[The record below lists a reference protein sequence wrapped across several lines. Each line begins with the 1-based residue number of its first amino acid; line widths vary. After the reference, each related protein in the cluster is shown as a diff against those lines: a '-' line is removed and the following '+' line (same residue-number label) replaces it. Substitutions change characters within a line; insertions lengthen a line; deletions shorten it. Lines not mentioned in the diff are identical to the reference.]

1 MSRIFDM
8 PSHRHHSAP
17 HAIRFAAFVG
27 AVVALSCAL
36 LSGPVLADSKSKAGA
51 EKLYKWVD
59 ENGIVHYG
67 DRVPAEYAKRERQ
80 VLNEQGVPIKTLQK
94 ELTPTEMA
102 AELRRIEQE
111 SAQAQ
116 AAARATERDRILLL
130 SYIDVR
136 EIEMLRDQRIATLDG
151 QLKVNEHYVGRLRSQ
166 LLDLEGRARDYNYPF
181 DERSA
186 LPQLPDELAKDLLA
200 TVNQLSRREAESHR
214 IRGEQAE
221 IRAQFDADI
230 ARFRELKPG
239 DEPDATA
246 SSR

>member
-1 MSRIFDM
+1 MRPVARLGGI
-8 PSHRHHSAP
+8 
-17 HAIRFAAFVG
+17 
-27 AVVALSCAL
+27 VALSCAL
-36 LSGPVLADSKSKAGA
+36 LGGDALADGRSKPGSN

-67 DRVPAEYAKRERQ
+67 DRVPAEYAKNERQ

-111 SAQAQ
+111 SARAQ
-116 AAARATERDRILLL
+116 AAANATERDRILLL
-130 SYIDVR
+130 SYIDVH

-151 QLKVNEHYVGRLRSQ
+151 QLKVNEHYVSRLRSQ
-166 LLDLEGRARDYNYPF
+166 LLELETRARDYNYPF
-181 DERSA
+181 DETST
-186 LPQLPDELAKDLLA
+186 LPQLPDELAKDLLS

-214 IRGEQAE
+214 IRSEQAE

-230 ARFRELKPG
+230 ARFRELKPDAEG
-239 DEPDATA
+239 DTAA
-246 SSR
+246 SSQ